1 MACNLFFGPKG
12 PVVGS
17 KSYRRRIAAA
27 CPRKGCVLWTAG
39 DSEGVLS
46 TGGRY
51 FVDADGELRPPV
63 HTGGA
68 VCGRKVPRREVC
80 PQAGGILWTQTG
92 NCGRLSTERVPFV
105 DERCHGGSFVHK
117 RAVFCGRRR
126 GFAPA
131 CPHRRCHLW
140 TDGAAEGV
148 LSTGGRYFVDA
159 KNIPGQCI
167 FCNDRGLLIYSG
179 E

>member
-1 MACNLFFGPKG
+1 MLWTAFRVTFWKLLFCLFVVYITIHKYKFNAFYSIKATKSAFFFEQIYHAILACNLFLGPKG

-17 KSYRRRIAAA
+17 KRYRHRIAAA
-27 CPRKGCVLWTAG
+27 YPRKGCVLWTEG

-68 VCGRKVPRREVC
+68 ICGRKVP
-80 PQAGGILWTQTG
+80 QGK
-92 NCGRLSTERVPFV
+92 
-105 DERCHGGSFVHK
+105 FVHR

-126 GFAPA
+126 
-131 CPHRRCHLW
+131 
-140 TDGAAEGV
+140 
-148 LSTGGRYFVDA
+148 
-159 KNIPGQCI
+159 
-167 FCNDRGLLIYSG
+167 
-179 E
+179 